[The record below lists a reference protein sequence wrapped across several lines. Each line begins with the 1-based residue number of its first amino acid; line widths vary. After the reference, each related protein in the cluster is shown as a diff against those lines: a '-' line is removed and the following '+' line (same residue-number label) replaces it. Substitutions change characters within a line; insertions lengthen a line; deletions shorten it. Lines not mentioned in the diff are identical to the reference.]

1 MVTRAGSADPRP
13 SRYGRLMSDQ
23 PSTAVIVDDAVEVR
37 LLVKHQ
43 LGLSGRFVVV
53 GEGATGQEAIEQVRR
68 HRPDLLLL
76 DVSMPDMD
84 GLEALPHVRAASPE
98 TVVVMYTGFDEGG
111 LAARA
116 QSLGAAALI
125 EKSAAIDDL
134 PEQLEAIVRVAA
146 PVPARAEGGD
156 DDVVPTPNVLDEHL
170 ERFREIFEEAAIG
183 MATMTLTGNVVRP
196 NRALAAVIGRPIA
209 ELVGLPYVQLA
220 APPDAAR
227 VTAQLLA

>member
-13 SRYGRLMSDQ
+13 SRYGRLVSDQ
-23 PSTAVIVDDAVEVR
+23 PSTAVIVDDAIEVR

-53 GEGATGQEAIEQVRR
+53 GEGGTGRDAIEQVRR
-68 HRPDLLLL
+68 HRPALLLL

-84 GLEALPHVRAASPE
+84 GIEALPHVREASPE

-111 LAARA
+111 LALRARA
-116 QSLGAAALI
+116 LGAVALI
-125 EKSAAIDDL
+125 EKSAAIEVL
-134 PEQLEAIVRVAA
+134 PEQLDAIVRAA
-146 PVPARAEGGD
+146 ATSAPGVPD
-156 DDVVPTPNVLDEHL
+156 DETESVSPTGNVLDEHL

-196 NRALAAVIGRPIA
+196 NRALAEVVARPIS
-209 ELVGLPYVQLA
+209 
-220 APPDAAR
+220 D
-227 VTAQLLA
+227 